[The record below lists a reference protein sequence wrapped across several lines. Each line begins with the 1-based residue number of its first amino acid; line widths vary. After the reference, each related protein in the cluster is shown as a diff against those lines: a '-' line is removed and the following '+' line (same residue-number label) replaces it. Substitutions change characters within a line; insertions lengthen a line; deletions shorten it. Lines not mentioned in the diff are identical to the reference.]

1 MEEKDE
7 AIKDIKQVNEE
18 NKKETKTEKK
28 NEKKEV
34 KIDNKKEKKDN
45 KSKKEEEKNKEKSK
59 VKNKVKNDK
68 NNKKKNKEEKEKK
81 KKEKTENKNKASNK
95 EKNINKN
102 VNVEE
107 QNDDLTFKRVEMKEE
122 KKDHKVLKFF
132 LILLMILI
140 AAYCVFFSRNF
151 IILDSIYDNMCE
163 IEGNSNYSY
172 EVTKIENGEQVSKIT
187 YYKKDNVERVDIQD
201 KDKQINTITDLEEN
215 QVTTWNP
222 ETKEASIY
230 NTTTNPKIRLPLE
243 ESINYQESRAF
254 MGLTSLIYSEECN
267 SKDCYVIVQL
277 CSPSSIDCSQKTWI
291 DKSTGLVV
299 KREYLNCVVEYNNI
313 EMNNVDI
320 VETPDLRDYKIEN
333 EE

>member
-1 MEEKDE
+1 MEEKEE
-7 AIKDIKQVNEE
+7 AIKDIKKVNEE
-18 NKKETKTEKK
+18 NKKETKKEKK
-28 NEKKEV
+28 TEKKEV

-45 KSKKEEEKNKEKSK
+45 KSKKEEKTK
-59 VKNKVKNDK
+59 VRNDK

-81 KKEKTENKNKASNK
+81 KKEKTENKTNNK
-95 EKNINKN
+95 EKTLNKN
-102 VNVEE
+102 VEEE

-140 AAYCVFFSRNF
+140 AAYCVFFSRNL

-172 EVTKIENGEQVSKIT
+172 EVTKTENGEEISKIT

-222 ETKEASIY
+222 EKKEASIY

-267 SKDCYVIVQL
+267 SKDCYVIVQP

-291 DKSTGLVV
+291 DKSTGLVI

-320 VETPDLRDYKIEN
+320 IETPDLRDYKIEN

>member
-1 MEEKDE
+1 MEEKEE
-7 AIKDIKQVNEE
+7 AIKGIKKVNEE
-18 NKKETKTEKK
+18 NKKETKKEKK
-28 NEKKEV
+28 TEKKEV

-45 KSKKEEEKNKEKSK
+45 KSKKEEKTK
-59 VKNKVKNDK
+59 VRNDK

-81 KKEKTENKNKASNK
+81 KKEKTENKTNNK
-95 EKNINKN
+95 EKTLNKN
-102 VNVEE
+102 VEEE

-132 LILLMILI
+132 LMLLMILI
-140 AAYCVFFSRNF
+140 AAYCVFFSRNL

-172 EVTKIENGEQVSKIT
+172 EVTKTENGEEISKIT

-267 SKDCYVIVQL
+267 FKDCYVIVQL

-320 VETPDLRDYKIEN
+320 IETPDLRDYKIEN

>member
-1 MEEKDE
+1 MEEKEE
-7 AIKDIKQVNEE
+7 AIKDIKKVNEE
-18 NKKETKTEKK
+18 NKKETKKEKK
-28 NEKKEV
+28 TEKKEV

-45 KSKKEEEKNKEKSK
+45 KSKKEEKTK
-59 VKNKVKNDK
+59 VRNDK

-81 KKEKTENKNKASNK
+81 KKEKTENKTNNK
-95 EKNINKN
+95 EKTLNKN
-102 VNVEE
+102 VEEE

-140 AAYCVFFSRNF
+140 AAYCVFFSRNL

-172 EVTKIENGEQVSKIT
+172 EVTKTENGEEISKIT

-267 SKDCYVIVQL
+267 SKDCYVIVQP

-320 VETPDLRDYKIEN
+320 IETPDLRDYKIEN

>member
-1 MEEKDE
+1 MEEKEE
-7 AIKDIKQVNEE
+7 AIKDIKKVNEE
-18 NKKETKTEKK
+18 NKKETKKEKK
-28 NEKKEV
+28 TEKKEV

-45 KSKKEEEKNKEKSK
+45 KSKKEEKTK
-59 VKNKVKNDK
+59 VRNDK

-81 KKEKTENKNKASNK
+81 KKEKTENKTNNK
-95 EKNINKN
+95 EKILNKN
-102 VNVEE
+102 VEEE

-140 AAYCVFFSRNF
+140 AAYCVFFSRNL

-172 EVTKIENGEQVSKIT
+172 EVTKTENGEEISKIT

-222 ETKEASIY
+222 EKKEASIY

-320 VETPDLRDYKIEN
+320 IETPDLRDYKIEN

>member
-1 MEEKDE
+1 MEEKEE
-7 AIKDIKQVNEE
+7 AIKGIKKVNEE
-18 NKKETKTEKK
+18 NKKETKKEKK
-28 NEKKEV
+28 TDKKEV

-45 KSKKEEEKNKEKSK
+45 KSKKEEKTK
-59 VKNKVKNDK
+59 VRNDK

-81 KKEKTENKNKASNK
+81 KKEKTENKTNNK
-95 EKNINKN
+95 EKTLNKN
-102 VNVEE
+102 VEEE

-132 LILLMILI
+132 LMLLMILI
-140 AAYCVFFSRNF
+140 AAYCVFFSRNL

-172 EVTKIENGEQVSKIT
+172 EVTKTENGEEISKIT

-267 SKDCYVIVQL
+267 FKDCYVIVQL

-320 VETPDLRDYKIEN
+320 IETPDLRDYKIEN

>member
-1 MEEKDE
+1 MEEKEE
-7 AIKDIKQVNEE
+7 AIKDIKKVNEE
-18 NKKETKTEKK
+18 NKKETKKEKK
-28 NEKKEV
+28 TEKKEV

-45 KSKKEEEKNKEKSK
+45 KSKKEEKTK
-59 VKNKVKNDK
+59 VRNDK
-68 NNKKKNKEEKEKK
+68 NNKKKKKKEKEKK
-81 KKEKTENKNKASNK
+81 KKEKTENKTNNK
-95 EKNINKN
+95 EKTLNKN
-102 VNVEE
+102 VEEE

-140 AAYCVFFSRNF
+140 AAYCVFFSRNL

-163 IEGNSNYSY
+163 TEGNSNYSY
-172 EVTKIENGEQVSKIT
+172 EVTKTENGEEISKIT

-222 ETKEASIY
+222 EKKEASIY

-267 SKDCYVIVQL
+267 SKDCYVIVQP

-291 DKSTGLVV
+291 DKSTGLVI

-320 VETPDLRDYKIEN
+320 IETPDLRDYKIEN

>member
-1 MEEKDE
+1 MEEKEE
-7 AIKDIKQVNEE
+7 AIKDIKKVNEE
-18 NKKETKTEKK
+18 NKKETKKEKK
-28 NEKKEV
+28 TEKKEV

-45 KSKKEEEKNKEKSK
+45 KSKKEEKTK
-59 VKNKVKNDK
+59 VRNDK

-81 KKEKTENKNKASNK
+81 KKEKTENKTNNK
-95 EKNINKN
+95 EKTLNKN
-102 VNVEE
+102 VEEE

-140 AAYCVFFSRNF
+140 AAYCVFFSRNL

-172 EVTKIENGEQVSKIT
+172 EVTKTENGEEISKIT

-222 ETKEASIY
+222 EKKEASIY

-267 SKDCYVIVQL
+267 SKDCYVIVQP

-320 VETPDLRDYKIEN
+320 IETPDLRDYKIEN

>member
-1 MEEKDE
+1 MEEKEE
-7 AIKDIKQVNEE
+7 AIKDIKKVNEE
-18 NKKETKTEKK
+18 NKKETKKEKKTEKK
-28 NEKKEV
+28 EE

-45 KSKKEEEKNKEKSK
+45 KSKKEEKTKDR
-59 VKNKVKNDK
+59 NDK
-68 NNKKKNKEEKEKK
+68 NNKKKNKEKKEKK
-81 KKEKTENKNKASNK
+81 KKEKTENKTNNK
-95 EKNINKN
+95 EKIINKN
-102 VNVEE
+102 VEEE

-140 AAYCVFFSRNF
+140 AAYCVFFSRNL

-172 EVTKIENGEQVSKIT
+172 EVTKTENGEEISKIT

-222 ETKEASIY
+222 EKKEASIY

-320 VETPDLRDYKIEN
+320 IETPDLRDYKIEN